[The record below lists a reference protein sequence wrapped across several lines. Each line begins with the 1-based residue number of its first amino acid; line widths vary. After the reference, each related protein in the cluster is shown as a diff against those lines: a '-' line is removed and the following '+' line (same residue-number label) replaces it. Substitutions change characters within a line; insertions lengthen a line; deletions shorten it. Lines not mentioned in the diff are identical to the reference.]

1 MVEHKHDA
9 AAELA
14 ASLAS
19 FGLAPLTSAQK
30 TRLDGLWD
38 TAGGMFDDV
47 DDIEQTLSLHD
58 MSPYTQVV
66 EFMRLADSLDEI
78 VNDMKP
84 PHTAVLAMHC
94 RSIIS

>member
-1 MVEHKHDA
+1 MVESKHDA

-14 ASLAS
+14 ASLTQL
-19 FGLAPLTSAQK
+19 GLAPLTSAQK

-47 DDIEQTLSLHD
+47 DDVEQTLSFHD
-58 MSPYTQVV
+58 MSPYTRIV
-66 EFMRLADSLDEI
+66 EFIRLADSLDGGG
-78 VNDMKP
+78 MKP

-94 RSIIS
+94 RPIIS